1 MLNTVLRPA
10 YIYEGKGNVMQG
22 KNRKSPIPD
31 EPERDFLQNILKENY
46 FFLPSAASS

>member
-1 MLNTVLRPA
+1 MPSLYKHTK
-10 YIYEGKGNVMQG
+10 ETQNVMQG